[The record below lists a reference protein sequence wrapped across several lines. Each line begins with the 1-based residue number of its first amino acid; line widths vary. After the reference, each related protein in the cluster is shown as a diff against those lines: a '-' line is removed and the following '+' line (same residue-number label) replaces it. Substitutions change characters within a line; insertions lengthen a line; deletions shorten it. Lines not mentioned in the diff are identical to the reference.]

1 MDKNRYFCSC
11 CNFNTYYKN
20 DYTRHLN
27 SKKHNIVQACCEN
40 PGTTP
45 NVNSSPNAINK
56 IYKCDCNDVF
66 LRKYTLTRHQ
76 LNCTTYLSIKL
87 SEAKVEE
94 ARKRD
99 LLRASDISDAIE
111 RDHPVINKYKGKHK
125 KNTDTDTSS
134 NYSYSSQDHIPEPL
148 PQPQYYQQ
156 PQQQTPPQQQQ
167 GFNNN
172 DMTAFMMSI
181 FQLIKNNNDE
191 IKDMVL
197 TNKKET
203 TTNITNNNNTLY
215 QNNNNID
222 TFNNNNNNFTLNFF
236 LNEHCKDAM
245 SIDEFVKNYL
255 KINTKTF
262 ENTGRLGYVDGITKI
277 FIDGINSL
285 DIKQR
290 PFHCTDVSREVF
302 YIKGDELWEQDDSN
316 NTKLMKAI
324 NDVMWKNIDQAPLW
338 ENEHPDSKNTESPTF
353 ENYLIILK
361 EAFGGDTKC
370 NDEIFI
376 KKKNKILKNI
386 AQAVYVRR
394 YSPIAQT

>member
-1 MDKNRYFCSC
+1 MDKNRYFCTC

-27 SKKHNIVQACCEN
+27 SKKHNIVLACSDPQN
-40 PGTTP
+40 TTIP
-45 NVNSSPNAINK
+45 TNTSADAINK
-56 IYKCDCNDVF
+56 IYRCDCNDVF

-99 LLRASDISDAIE
+99 LLRASDISDTVE
-111 RDHPVINKYKGKHK
+111 RDHPTINKYKGRRKAPPAMSAAIS
-125 KNTDTDTSS
+125 DTNSDTGS
-134 NYSYSSQDHIPEPL
+134 NYSYQSQDYPYEPPEP
-148 PQPQYYQQ
+148 PQHQ
-156 PQQQTPPQQQQ
+156 PS
-167 GFNNN
+167 FNNN

-181 FQLIKNNNDE
+181 LQLIKTNNEE
-191 IKDMVL
+191 IKDMVM

-203 TTNITNNNNTLY
+203 TTNITNNNNNTLY

-222 TFNNNNNNFTLNFF
+222 TINNNNNNFTLNFF

-290 PFHCTDVSREVF
+290 PFHCTDVSRDVF
-302 YIKGDELWEQDDSN
+302 YIKGEELWEQDDSN

-338 ENEHPDSKNTESPTF
+338 EIEHPDSKNTDSTTF

-394 YSPIAQT
+394 YSPISQG